1 MKCRK
6 NFKLKNCIINEMG
19 IVNISSKNSITPPYI
34 CYKGKYIN
42 KKKNEN
48 WPALIIIT
56 EMFANDIKI
65 STSIS
70 DDYETEF
77 ITINN
82 SKKIEKDPDIEEI
95 ETIEEEDI
103 NEDNINIVIKLNFQD
118 YTLDNKNVRIKN
130 VNPGIKII
138 YFKIF
143 EKKYYD
149 VPIIIEKKKKKIN

>member
-1 MKCRK
+1 
-6 NFKLKNCIINEMG
+6 
-19 IVNISSKNSITPPYI
+19 
-34 CYKGKYIN
+34 
-42 KKKNEN
+42 
-48 WPALIIIT
+48 
-56 EMFANDIKI
+56 MFENDIKI

-77 ITINN
+77 ITITN

-138 YFKIF
+138 YFKIN
-143 EKKYYD
+143 EKNDNYVIEK
-149 VPIIIEKKKKKIN
+149 IEKKKKYK